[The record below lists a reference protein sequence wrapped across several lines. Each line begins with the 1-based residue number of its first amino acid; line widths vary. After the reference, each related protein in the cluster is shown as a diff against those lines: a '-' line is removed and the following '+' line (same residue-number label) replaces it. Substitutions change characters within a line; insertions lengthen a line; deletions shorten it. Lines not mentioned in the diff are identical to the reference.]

1 MSEEIRRVYEFG
13 HFRLDVEECVLW
25 RDGEK
30 IALTQKALELLLIL
44 IEHDGR
50 LVTKA
55 ELVGALWPDTYVDEN
70 NLPVTVSMLRK
81 AFGEKAGEGQFIE
94 TVPRRGYR
102 FVAPVTKIMP
112 GHADLIVERHARTVI
127 TVEEE
132 EPPVALEGG
141 AAADVRRSL
150 AGAKSFWGRRYLP
163 LGLLLLVL
171 ALGGALAYVLWKS
184 QRQQRQRGSGA
195 ASNGAQATAPVA
207 PIHSIAILP
216 LKTIGA
222 VQPGEEYLG
231 IGMTDALITRLGSVR
246 QLAVRSTSA
255 IMRYSSSPPEPRAA
269 GRELGVDAVLE
280 GSLQREG
287 ERLRLTM
294 QLVQVSDGA
303 TIWTGQFDEH
313 LTGLFELQDSISGQV
328 AAALLPHLSGE
339 QRELLARHETDDR
352 EAYKLYLKGRY
363 HWNKRTPEGLQESIK
378 LFNEAIARDPLY
390 ALAYAGLADSYVLL
404 SEYNVA
410 PPGDTFP
417 RAKVAANRALQLEA
431 DLAEA
436 HTTLAYA
443 LASYDWN
450 FAEAEREYLR
460 ALELNPNYATAH
472 QWYAELLFG
481 LKRFDE
487 SEREINRAVSLDPL
501 SAVIQMDVGLLLFYR
516 RDFDAAISQFQKTA
530 QSFPDFPSARMAL
543 SLVYERVLNLDQ
555 AAAALIEYVRLSG
568 GGEQAAASMRELYRQ
583 QGYPALLKTLLAGAN
598 ADARKG
604 YVPSFTQAYL
614 YARLKDRE
622 NAFVWLDKAY
632 AERFRYVAYIG
643 GDPTFDS
650 LRDDARFQELLKR
663 IGLP

>member
-13 HFRLDVEECVLW
+13 HFRLDVEECALW

-44 IEHDGR
+44 VEHDGR

-55 ELVGALWPDTYVDEN
+55 ELVEALWPDTYVDEN
-70 NLPVTVSMLRK
+70 NLAVTVSMLRK
-81 AFGEKAGEGQFIE
+81 AFGEKAGAGQFIE
-94 TVPRRGYR
+94 TVPKRGYR
-102 FVAPVTKIMP
+102 FVAPVTKITP
-112 GHADLIVERHARTVI
+112 GSGDLIVERHARTVI

-132 EPPVALEGG
+132 EPPKELEGDAG
-141 AAADVRRSL
+141 ADVRKSL
-150 AGAKSFWGRRYLP
+150 AGETQAKSIWRRRALP

-171 ALGGALAYVLWKS
+171 TLAGALAYVLWKAK
-184 QRQQRQRGSGA
+184 RQRDSA
-195 ASNGAQATAPVA
+195 AAANAAQPTATAS

-222 VQPGEEYLG
+222 VQPGDEYLG
-231 IGMTDALITRLGSVR
+231 IGMADALITRLGSVR

-255 IMRYSSSPPEPRAA
+255 IMRYANSPPEPRAA

-280 GSLQREG
+280 GSLQHEG
-287 ERLRLTM
+287 DRLRLTM
-294 QLVQVSDGA
+294 QLVEVSDGA

-328 AAALLPHLSGE
+328 AAALLPHISSE

-363 HWNKRTPEGLQESIK
+363 HWNKRTPESLQESIR
-378 LFNEAIARDPLY
+378 LLDEAIARDPLY
-390 ALAYAGLADSYVLL
+390 ALAYAGLADSFVLL
-404 SEYNVA
+404 SEYGVA
-410 PPGDTFP
+410 PPADTFP
-417 RAKVAANRALQLEA
+417 RAKVAAGRALQLEP

-436 HTTLAYA
+436 HTTLAYVF
-443 LASYDWN
+443 ASYDWN

-472 QWYAELLFG
+472 QWYGELLCG

-487 SEREINRAVSLDPL
+487 SERELNRAVSLDPL
-501 SAVIQMDVGLLLFYR
+501 SAVTQMDVGLLLFYR

-530 QSFPDFPSARMAL
+530 QSFPDFPSTRMAL
-543 SLVYERVLNLDQ
+543 SLVYERVGNLDG
-555 AAAALIEYVRLSG
+555 AAAALIEFVRLLGADEKAVGSL
-568 GGEQAAASMRELYRQ
+568 RELYKQ
-583 QGYPALLKTLLAGAN
+583 QGYQALLKTLLAGA
-598 ADARKG
+598 DTEARRH
-604 YVPSFTQAYL
+604 YVPPFTRAAFYT
-614 YARLKDRE
+614 RLKDRE
-622 NAFVWLDKAY
+622 NALLWLGKAY
-632 AERFRYVAYIG
+632 AERFRYVTYIG
-643 GDPTFDS
+643 GDPTFDF

-663 IGLP
+663 VGLP